1 MPFKDNK
8 IFEFNQNQNSN
19 KSLFTIHADIEC
31 IIEKI
36 DRCKNNPENLYTTK
50 VNKHILSGF
59 SMSTI
64 SSFRSLEN
72 RHDVYRGED
81 CMEKFC
87 EFLAEHTIKIIN
99 FKKWK
104 MKLLTKELQK
114 TIWKQ
119 KILLYL

>member
-36 DRCKNNPENLYTTK
+36 GRCKNNPENLYTTK

-64 SSFRSLEN
+64 SSFRSVEN

-99 FKKWK
+99 FKK
-104 MKLLTKELQK
+104 
-114 TIWKQ
+114 
-119 KILLYL
+119 